1 MKRRLAHSHRSYSAL
16 LKTNTFEGQTPQKR
30 VQTFYLHF
38 NQKVFWSQVTL
49 KAKTQRNKQKTAPHG
64 WKLILKVSSVSGKI
78 FNIMSVMH
86 CHLNVLLRNK
96 NDTKML
102 FGKWMNVLMYLK
114 KMRITFQTGN
124 TLGWER
130 KLCNDHVFTL
140 TKIMND
146 YNDREL
152 MDLPVCSLW
161 LSKWEAS
168 YNGRV
173 RKQNHFE
180 N

>member
-1 MKRRLAHSHRSYSAL
+1 MWGKHLRKAFRYFTYILIKMYLGHKL
-16 LKTNTFEGQTPQKR
+16 LG
-30 VQTFYLHF
+30 
-38 NQKVFWSQVTL
+38 
-49 KAKTQRNKQKTAPHG
+49 KQKHKERNQRKNSTTQMKVDFESIECQ
-64 WKLILKVSSVSGKI
+64 WKNCQRYECM
-78 FNIMSVMH
+78 FWN
-86 CHLNVLLRNK
+86 LNLLLRNQ
-96 NDTKML
+96 NDTKMS

-114 KMRITFQTGN
+114 KMIITFQTGN
-124 TLGWER
+124 TLGRER